1 MIKLSADKNSMYI
14 VHVSSL
20 NLFYMCTTCP
30 RYALIYQTRPSA
42 NNTKASPL
50 LETTAVEQLYI
61 RVHCSTIS
69 FSAKNLLLLETTDVP
84 VRTELDILVN
94 SWTAMAVLKAYILRV
109 FP

>member
-1 MIKLSADKNSMYI
+1 MYSVRTFFSDGI
-14 VHVSSL
+14 HARSE
-20 NLFYMCTTCP
+20 
-30 RYALIYQTRPSA
+30 ID
-42 NNTKASPL
+42 
-50 LETTAVEQLYI
+50 I